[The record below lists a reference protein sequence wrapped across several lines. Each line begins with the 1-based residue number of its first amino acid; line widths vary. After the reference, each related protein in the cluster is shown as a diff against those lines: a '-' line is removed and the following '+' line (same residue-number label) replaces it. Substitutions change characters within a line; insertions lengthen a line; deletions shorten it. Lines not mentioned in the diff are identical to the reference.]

1 MPPREG
7 ILVMSE
13 TSRKLGE
20 RLRELALTIS
30 VAESCT
36 AGGLAHEITRI
47 PGASAYFLGGIIAY
61 DNAVKTTL
69 LEVPPSVLDA
79 FGAVS
84 ANTAEAMAASCRR
97 RFQSDIAVSIT
108 GIAGPGGGTPDKP
121 VGLVFIAVAGQRGVR
136 SLREHFSGSRDEVR
150 AGAVEAALHLV
161 LSFVARDAA

>member
-1 MPPREG
+1 
-7 ILVMSE
+7 MSE
-13 TSRKLGE
+13 ASRRLGD
-20 RLRELALTIS
+20 RLLELALTIS

-69 LEVPPSVLDA
+69 LEVPKSVLDQ

-84 ANTAEAMAASCRR
+84 AKTAEAMAASCRR

-108 GIAGPGGGTPDKP
+108 GVAGPGGGTSDKP
-121 VGLVFIAVAGQRGVR
+121 VGLVFIAVAGGHDVQ
-136 SLREHFSGSRDEVR
+136 SLREHFPGARDEVR
-150 AGAVEAALHLV
+150 AQAVDAALHLV
-161 LSFVARDAA
+161 LSFLARDTA